1 MTKTEKLLLLI
12 TAVFLA
18 VAIPFLPRGSQTV
31 RRTEAAFALPGPSPA
46 QVSPEGTVYVTLTTR
61 VDLNH
66 ATAEELTVLPGV
78 GPVTAKAIVD
88 YRDEHGLFSSVEDLL
103 LVPGIGE
110 ATLDGILAAGG
121 EDTP

>member
-18 VAIPFLPRGSQTV
+18 VVMPFLPRGGQTI
-31 RRTEAAFALPGPSPA
+31 RRAEPSFALPGPSPA
-46 QVSPEGTVYVTLTTR
+46 QASPEDAVYITLTTR

-78 GPVTAKAIVD
+78 GPVTAQAIVN
-88 YRDEHGLFSSVEDLL
+88 YRTEHGFFSSVEDLL

-110 ATLDGILAAGG
+110 ATLNGILAAGEG
-121 EDTP
+121 GN